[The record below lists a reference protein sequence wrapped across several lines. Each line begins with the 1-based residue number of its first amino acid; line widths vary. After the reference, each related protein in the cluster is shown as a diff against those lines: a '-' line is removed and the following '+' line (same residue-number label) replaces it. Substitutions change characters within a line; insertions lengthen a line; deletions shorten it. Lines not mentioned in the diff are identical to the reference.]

1 MASLPT
7 ILLILAA
14 ISTGATVI
22 AILIAFRSQ
31 REAQSAIFPIVRE
44 EESIRAQRARVSI
57 FVWVAVTAL
66 FLGGWLATLRLN
78 ASADAVPVA
87 ADPSADQPAQA
98 AAAEPAATESTIL
111 TVTGPA
117 DTATPAAEEVQ
128 PITSANTS
136 THTPVP
142 TASATLPPE
151 PTQTPT
157 PTLTPQPSATFTNTP
172 LPPTATATST
182 PLPPTSTPTPTATFT
197 PVPPTNTPT
206 PAALR
211 IPTMQP
217 RTPAPTGARMGPIE
231 FAEGVTEDIEPVNP
245 KSVFPDGIEAVY
257 AVYPY
262 SGMEPGIDYKAV
274 WYKNGV
280 EVAREEGQWEW
291 GEQARSYHYLVPRGV
306 GLYKLE
312 LYVNDTV
319 MVSDLFEVR

>member
-66 FLGGWLATLRLN
+66 FVGGWLATLRLN

-87 ADPSADQPAQA
+87 AEPSTDPPAQ
-98 AAAEPAATESTIL
+98 AAEPAATEPAIL
-111 TVTGPA
+111 ATTEP
-117 DTATPAAEEVQ
+117 TATLTSAADVQ

-142 TASATLPPE
+142 TASPTLPPE
-151 PTQTPT
+151 PTQTST
-157 PTLTPQPSATFTNTP
+157 PTVTSQPSATLTNTP
-172 LPPTATATST
+172 LPPTATNT
-182 PLPPTSTPTPTATFT
+182 PVPPTSTPTPTTTFT

-231 FAEGVTEDIEPVNP
+231 FAEDVTEDIEPVNP

-257 AVYPY
+257 AIYPY

-291 GEQARSYHYLVPRGV
+291 GEQARSYHYLVPRGT

-319 MVSDLFEVR
+319 MVTDLFEVR